1 VLILGGGTWGI
12 SQILG
17 GEDDTPPP
25 QNQTTPPPTA
35 TEEADGGGNEAAQP
49 SPPAETTVAVLNGT
63 TSTGLAG
70 ALADKLSAEGYQRGV
85 VGTNTRD
92 QTIEQTVVYYADG
105 ERATAR
111 AVARIFSVDSIEPL
125 DPETQSLAP
134 EADIVVLA
142 GADQA
147 P

>member
-1 VLILGGGTWGI
+1 M
-12 SQILG
+12 
-17 GEDDTPPP
+17 
-25 QNQTTPPPTA
+25 
-35 TEEADGGGNEAAQP
+35 
-49 SPPAETTVAVLNGT
+49 LNGT

-70 ALADKLSAEGYQRGV
+70 TIADQLTGEGYVRDV
-85 VGTNTRD
+85 VETNTRD
-92 QTIEQTVVYYADG
+92 QTVQESTVFYADG

-111 AVARIFSVDSIEPL
+111 EVGKLLSIENAEPL
-125 DPETQSLAP
+125 DPETESLAP

>member
-1 VLILGGGTWGI
+1 M
-12 SQILG
+12 
-17 GEDDTPPP
+17 
-25 QNQTTPPPTA
+25 
-35 TEEADGGGNEAAQP
+35 
-49 SPPAETTVAVLNGT
+49 LNGT

-70 ALADKLSAEGYQRGV
+70 ALADQISEKGYQRGV
-85 VGTNTRD
+85 VETNTRD
-92 QTIEQTVVYYADG
+92 QTVEQSTIFYADG

-111 AVARIFSVDSIEPL
+111 EVGKLLSIDKIEPL
-125 DPETQSLAP
+125 DPETESLAP